1 MISNLLFFTILLIYQ
16 ISITYYYLGNHIG
29 EVTIRSCYLHIHPTA
44 EYLLTVK
51 GLALYALAIFHAVR
65 PIILGK
71 SLFLQLETCG
81 AIIE

>member
-1 MISNLLFFTILLIYQ
+1 
-16 ISITYYYLGNHIG
+16 
-29 EVTIRSCYLHIHPTA
+29 VAVRCCYLHIHPTA

-71 SLFLQLETCG
+71 SLFLQLETWG